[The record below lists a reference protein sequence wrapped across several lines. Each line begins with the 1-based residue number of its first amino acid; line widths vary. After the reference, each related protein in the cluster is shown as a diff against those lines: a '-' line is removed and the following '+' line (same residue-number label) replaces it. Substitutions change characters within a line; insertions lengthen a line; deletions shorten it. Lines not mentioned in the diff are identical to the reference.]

1 MGQGPGCPSMQEQHS
16 IDDEYAPAV
25 FQVRL
30 PAEKQ
35 TGEGVK
41 GDSIIQQLTV

>member
-1 MGQGPGCPSMQEQHS
+1 MGPGPGCPSMQEQHS

-35 TGEGVK
+35 TGWGVK
-41 GDSIIQQLTV
+41 GGL